1 MELHALTLAAR
12 SYALLPRYILLLTY
26 STPCCLC
33 FKVVLV
39 LNDLYVT
46 PSSTAHCQALGAII
60 RYGSPNPIN
69 DALPALAQRACDATP
84 SVRSCLADVVREW
97 LLDLPDR

>member
-1 MELHALTLAAR
+1 MLVSVAEPPVHSSTHIQY
-12 SYALLPRYILLLTY
+12 SLL
-26 STPCCLC
+26 S
-33 FKVVLV
+33 KAVLM

-46 PSSTAHCQALGAII
+46 PSSTAHCQALGATI

-69 DALPALAQRACDATP
+69 DALPALAQRVCDATP
-84 SVRSCLADVVREW
+84 SVRSCLADVVGGW